1 MAFLSVQPW
10 GMVRAMSETQSGP
23 LSLTL
28 PSLDATERLAR
39 RIASLL
45 RPGDAVLLAGPL
57 GAGKSALARAILR
70 ALAEDPALDVPSPS
84 FTLVQSYE
92 TPRGLVHHYDLWR
105 IEPGPDLRELG
116 LDEAFQ
122 DITLVEWPDRLG
134 DQAPPSALAIML
146 RPQADGIRNA
156 TLAGW
161 PDRLSQLMD
170 QT

>member
-1 MAFLSVQPW
+1 
-10 GMVRAMSETQSGP
+10 MVRAMSDTQAGS

-28 PSLDATERLAR
+28 ASLAETESLGG
-39 RIASLL
+39 RIAGLL
-45 RPGDAVLLAGPL
+45 RQGDAVLLSGPL

-70 ALAEDPALDVPSPS
+70 TLAEDPALDVPSPS

-116 LDEAFQ
+116 LDEAFA
-122 DITLVEWPDRLG
+122 DITLIEWPDRLG
-134 DQAPPSALAIML
+134 DQAPAGALAIIITPGTDE
-146 RPQADGIRNA
+146 RRHAI
-156 TLAGW
+156 LAGW

-170 QT
+170 QA

>member
-1 MAFLSVQPW
+1 
-10 GMVRAMSETQSGP
+10 MVRAMSETQAGP

-28 PSLDATERLAR
+28 PSLEATESLAR
-39 RIASLL
+39 RIAALL
-45 RPGDAVLLAGPL
+45 RPGDAVLLSGPL

-70 ALAEDPALDVPSPS
+70 TLAEDPALDVPSPS
-84 FTLVQSYE
+84 FTLVQTYE
-92 TPRGLVHHYDLWR
+92 TPRGLAHHYDLWR

-116 LDEAFQ
+116 LDEAFE
-122 DITLVEWPDRLG
+122 DIALIEWPDRLG
-134 DQAPPSALAIML
+134 DQAPPAALAITL
-146 RPQADGIRNA
+146 RPQADGARNA